1 MYLVVHVHLIR
12 QTQRRGDRGAG
23 HQPAMAAS
31 VLGGDGR
38 AARPARSTSVR
49 MAHSSR
55 GTDLHDGPRRLA
67 ARRGRPAWETLG
79 RHLVTGCWTNRHV
92 ERGNEA
98 YYFGSRR
105 TNEERPESF
114 PTVPYSLRNSHW
126 KAVSTFRP
134 FAGSPRPEPEPI
146 VFFSLSDSISLLT
159 RLTGI
164 HHISYCITII
174 MPCDCKRKRHHDISR
189 QRRREHVAR
198 RTPAPH
204 LAPISTGNVKSHT
217 NTHRSDHPSI
227 ISHLI

>member
-1 MYLVVHVHLIR
+1 MRRAQGRQLARALRRATHRLPLLRKEVRHHESRRHVHLIR

-67 ARRGRPAWETLG
+67 ARRGRPPWETLG
-79 RHLVTGCWTNRHV
+79 SHLVAGCWTNRHV

-134 FAGSPRPEPEPI
+134 FAGSPRPEPEPHAVLI
-146 VFFSLSDSISLLT
+146 DDKKISEDDLDAAVEEQLESYNNSAYKACSGQNRPLSW
-159 RLTGI
+159 RLSVYIGR
-164 HHISYCITII
+164 
-174 MPCDCKRKRHHDISR
+174 P
-189 QRRREHVAR
+189 
-198 RTPAPH
+198 PA
-204 LAPISTGNVKSHT
+204 
-217 NTHRSDHPSI
+217 
-227 ISHLI
+227 